1 MKKAY
6 PTRKK
11 DRRQHALLRPL
22 SSRTPFATLELI
34 RVDLLE
40 YLDKATF
47 GAWDDEELRL
57 YVADEIQQI
66 ADRLKELTPIMA
78 RRLRPVLRPDRPFD
92 LLEAAPLPQWDARQ
106 EYWASVAR

>member
-1 MKKAY
+1 MKKSY
-6 PTRKK
+6 PRRKK
-11 DRRQHALLRPL
+11 DRRQHALLRPV
-22 SSRTPFATLELI
+22 SSRTPFAELELI

-47 GAWDDEELRL
+47 GPWDDEELRL
-57 YVADEIQQI
+57 YVAEEIQQI
-66 ADRLKELTPIMA
+66 ADRLKELTPFMA
-78 RRLRPVLRPDRPFD
+78 RHLRQLLRHDQPFD